1 MDWLSLNAVLSI
13 CLGVGLAAACGFR
26 VFAPFLVVS
35 GAALAGQLP
44 PDSLLAGLGI
54 PLDPTF
60 AWLGT
65 WPAFI
70 MLAVA
75 TVLEIAAYYVPWVDN
90 VLDAAATPVAVLA
103 GVLITASTMTEVS
116 PLLKW
121 TLAIIAGGGAAGLTQ
136 TATTAVR
143 AASTALTG
151 GLANWIVNTIET
163 IGAFIM
169 AVLAM
174 VLPVLLVA
182 VVAISLL
189 LAGIW
194 FYRRR
199 QRPVV
204 PAV

>member
-1 MDWLSLNAVLSI
+1 MAMASTWAVAPAGCRKAAGC
-13 CLGVGLAAACGFR
+13 CLGWLQEPQAWGTSAAAG
-26 VFAPFLVVS
+26 VPISV
-35 GAALAGQLP
+35 
-44 PDSLLAGLGI
+44 
-54 PLDPTF
+54 
-60 AWLGT
+60 AW
-65 WPAFI
+65 P
-70 MLAVA
+70 
-75 TVLEIAAYYVPWVDN
+75 EQR
-90 VLDAAATPVAVLA
+90 
-103 GVLITASTMTEVS
+103 
-116 PLLKW
+116 
-121 TLAIIAGGGAAGLTQ
+121 AIIAGGGAAGLTQ